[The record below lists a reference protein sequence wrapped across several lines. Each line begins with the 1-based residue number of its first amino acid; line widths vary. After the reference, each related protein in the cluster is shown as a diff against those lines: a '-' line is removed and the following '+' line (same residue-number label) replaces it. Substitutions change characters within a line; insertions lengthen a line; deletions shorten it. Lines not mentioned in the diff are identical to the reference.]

1 MDLVLSSQYLLGK
14 HGMGQ
19 DNPSKVFYRVGEVG
33 QLVGVESYVLR
44 YWEKMFPQL
53 KPEKDETGQRV
64 YTKSDIDVI
73 LRIKNLLYEERYTID
88 GARKRLKEESKHK
101 SKYRDSEDVQDLLA
115 VLRGVKTTLQE
126 VSAILEKE

>member
-1 MDLVLSSQYLLGK
+1 
-14 HGMGQ
+14 MGQ

-53 KPEKDETGQRV
+53 KPDKDEAGQRV

-73 LRIKNLLYEERYTID
+73 LRIKSLLYEERYTID
-88 GARKRLKEESKHK
+88 GARKRLREESRHK
-101 SKYRDSEDVQDLLA
+101 DTKDIRELLA
-115 VLRGVKTTLQE
+115 ILRNVKHTLQE
-126 VSAILEKE
+126 ISTILEKE

>member
-1 MDLVLSSQYLLGK
+1 
-14 HGMGQ
+14 MGQ
-19 DNPSKVFYRVGEVG
+19 DNPSKEFYRVGEVG

-53 KPEKDETGQRV
+53 RPEKDETGQRV
-64 YTKSDIDVI
+64 YTRSDIDVI

-101 SKYRDSEDVQDLLA
+101 SEHEDSEDVQGLLA
-115 VLRGVKTTLQE
+115 ILRNVKSTLQE
-126 VSAILEKE
+126 ISAILKKE